1 MKWLT
6 LILFAMVAL
15 VSQMLWLNFASIGP
29 SLQKMYGVDE
39 FTATLPVFVFPL
51 FYVLLSI
58 NAGALIDKKGY
69 KKIITFG
76 CILMCLGSL
85 VRIADNF
92 WIMFI
97 GQCIIAISQPYIING
112 INKLVADWFDE
123 KDAGGAVGLG
133 TAGMFLGMLLGVG
146 ATIPIIEATNYQTM
160 NIIMAVICIVFCLL
174 FMVVVKEKNKSLA
187 GTSVGGLKDY
197 GQLLKNK
204 NILVINVLSFLSLG
218 FFNGLFSS
226 ISFILG
232 EQGLTEEQ
240 SSMVGAAL
248 IGAGILGAF
257 IIPMI
262 SDKIG
267 KRKVFMIIAA
277 IGATFICY
285 PLMMGGDYMMAL
297 LLAAAM
303 GIIFLPGYAILLTC
317 GEEEAGKSKAGASTG
332 LIMLSGNLGGVV
344 VIMAMETLKEGA
356 GTWKPAVFLCVGV
369 LVLAAFFGFL
379 LKDTYKKV
387 KA

>member
-1 MKWLT
+1 MKWLN

-15 VSQMLWLNFASIGP
+15 VSQMLWLNYAPIGP

-51 FYVLLSI
+51 FYVLLSV
-58 NAGALIDKKGY
+58 NAGAMIDKRGY
-69 KKIITFG
+69 KMIITFG
-76 CILMCLGSL
+76 AILMSIGAM
-85 VRIADNF
+85 VRIVDSF
-92 WIMFI
+92 WVMFA
-97 GQCIIAISQPYIING
+97 GQCIIAIAQPYIING

-123 KDAGGAVGLG
+123 KDAGGAVGIG

-146 ATIPIIEATNYQTM
+146 FTVDIINATSYQMM
-160 NIIMAVICIVFCLL
+160 NIIMAVICIAFSLL
-174 FMVVVKEKNKSLA
+174 FIAVVKEKNKGAIA
-187 GTSVGGLKDY
+187 GASVGGLKEY
-197 GQLLKNK
+197 GLLLKNK

-232 EQGLTEEQ
+232 EQKLSEEQ

-248 IGAGILGAF
+248 IGAGILGAV
-257 IIPMI
+257 IIPII

-267 KRKVFMIIAA
+267 KRKIFMIIAA
-277 IGATFICY
+277 ITATAISY
-285 PLMMGGDYMMAL
+285 PLMMRGDYNMAL
-297 LLAAAM
+297 LMAAAM
-303 GIIFLPGYAILLTC
+303 GFVFLPGFAILLTS

-344 VIMAMETLKEGA
+344 VIMAMEMIKGEGS
-356 GTWKPAVFLCVGV
+356 WRPSVYFCVGI
-369 LVLAAFFGFL
+369 LALAVIISFFM
-379 LKDTYKKV
+379 KETYKKA